1 MRSTSRAVA
10 LAAIVL
16 LPALTLA
23 PADGRAQGAAQP
35 AGSYTYQ
42 GTIRAFTANT
52 ASLDLITGVG
62 MALRIVHVTVAPA
75 AHAPGD
81 TAASLA
87 GVEFKPGDVV
97 RVECHRTDTGLVAD
111 RIERVEVPKP

>member
-10 LAAIVL
+10 LTAIVL
-16 LPALTLA
+16 LPALTHA
-23 PADGRAQGAAQP
+23 PADRRAQGVAQP

-42 GTIRAFTANT
+42 GTVRAFTAT
-52 ASLDLITGVG
+52 TGSLDLITGVG
-62 MALRIVHVTVAPA
+62 MALRLVRVTVAPA
-75 AHAPGD
+75 VHVGGS
-81 TAASLA
+81 AAAGLA
-87 GVEFKPGDVV
+87 GVEFKPGDVL

>member
-23 PADGRAQGAAQP
+23 PADRRAQGPAQP

-42 GTIRAFTANT
+42 GTVRVFTANT
-52 ASLDLITGVG
+52 GSLDLITGVG

-75 AHAPGD
+75 AHAGGG
-81 TAASLA
+81 TAAGLA

-111 RIERVEVPKP
+111 RIERVEAPKP

>member
-10 LAAIVL
+10 LTAIVL

-23 PADGRAQGAAQP
+23 PADGRAQGAQP
-35 AGSYTYQ
+35 AASYTYQ
-42 GTIRAFTANT
+42 GTVRAFTPSR

-62 MALRIVHVTVAPA
+62 MALRIVHATVAPA

-81 TAASLA
+81 TTAGLA

-97 RVECHRTDTGLVAD
+97 RMECHRTDTGLVAD
-111 RIERVEVPKP
+111 RIERIEVPKP

>member
-10 LAAIVL
+10 LTAIVL

-23 PADGRAQGAAQP
+23 PADGRAQGAQP
-35 AGSYTYQ
+35 AASYTYQ
-42 GTIRAFTANT
+42 GTVHAFTANT
-52 ASLDLITGVG
+52 RSLDLITGVG

-75 AHAPGD
+75 AGV
-81 TAASLA
+81 A
-87 GVEFKPGDVV
+87 GLEFKPGDVV
-97 RVECHRTDTGLVAD
+97 RMECHRTDTGLVAD

>member
-10 LAAIVL
+10 LAAIGL

-23 PADGRAQGAAQP
+23 RADRRAQGAAQP

-62 MALRIVHVTVAPA
+62 MALRIVHVTVAQA
-75 AHAPGD
+75 AR
-81 TAASLA
+81 LA

-97 RVECHRTDTGLVAD
+97 RMECHRTDTGLVAD
-111 RIERVEVPKP
+111 RIERIEVPKP

>member
-10 LAAIVL
+10 LTAIVL

-23 PADGRAQGAAQP
+23 PADGRAQAAQP

-75 AHAPGD
+75 AGV
-81 TAASLA
+81 A
-87 GVEFKPGDVV
+87 GLEFKPGDVV
-97 RVECHRTDTGLVAD
+97 RMECHRTDTGLVAD

>member
-10 LAAIVL
+10 LTAIVL

-23 PADGRAQGAAQP
+23 PADGRAQAAQP

-42 GTIRAFTANT
+42 GTVRAFTPSR

-81 TAASLA
+81 TTAGLA

-97 RVECHRTDTGLVAD
+97 RMECHRTDTGLVAD
-111 RIERVEVPKP
+111 RIERIEVPKP

>member
-10 LAAIVL
+10 LTAIVL

-23 PADGRAQGAAQP
+23 PADGRAQAAQP

-42 GTIRAFTANT
+42 GTVRAFTAST

-75 AHAPGD
+75 AGV
-81 TAASLA
+81 A
-87 GVEFKPGDVV
+87 GLEFKPGDVV
-97 RVECHRTDTGLVAD
+97 RMECHRTDTGLVAD